1 MDSHG
6 RIFYI
11 DHINRTTTWQRPTSA
26 GASCRPVNNEQ
37 QRRQLDR
44 RYQSIRR
51 TISSRRLDE
60 ESAPPKDSS
69 PTIKFLCR
77 PDFFTVLHM
86 NQVRNNYSS
95 SIIINSL
102 FFAGCLVV
110 IQRKHYSKTHGR
122 EDPTRYDMLR

>member
-11 DHINRTTTWQRPTSA
+11 DHINRTTTWQRPTSSNA
-26 GASCRPVNNEQ
+26 QSRPVNSEQ

-60 ESAPPKDSS
+60 DIPPPNDAPPAV
-69 PTIKFLCR
+69 KFLNR

-86 NQVRNNYSS
+86 NQV
-95 SIIINSL
+95 
-102 FFAGCLVV
+102 
-110 IQRKHYSKTHGR
+110 
-122 EDPTRYDMLR
+122 